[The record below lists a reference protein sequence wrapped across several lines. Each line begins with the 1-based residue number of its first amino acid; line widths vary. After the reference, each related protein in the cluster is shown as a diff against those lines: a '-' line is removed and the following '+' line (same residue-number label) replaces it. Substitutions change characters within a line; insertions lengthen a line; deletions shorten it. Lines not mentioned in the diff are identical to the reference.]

1 MSEKPIFREIDK
13 LFKDKVNMTLYKY
26 VDAKA
31 AEAII
36 ETQRFRW
43 STPGHFKDPFDFNF
57 NMMGKFNADNETK
70 KFMRE
75 ARTMVV
81 NPYFEEVEVHPVIK
95 GLVMAIKREEESKR
109 KALYTTL
116 ENNIRAKYR
125 KLEDIAKNINWECG
139 EFTRRIGIFC
149 TAGVYDSLS
158 MWGHYA
164 DNHAGI
170 VIKIK
175 TFRNNAPNEFA
186 NVKPVRYK
194 NTLPSVINHE
204 MLKMAMPNEE
214 PNASKVYEDFV
225 YTKALEWAHEQEF
238 RSIRKIDKEGFED
251 VPFNPLAIDAV
262 YLGANMNMQSRQ
274 NITKR
279 LDKFLPHVE
288 IIQCRRHQEEYRLE
302 YITEKEGKAELL
314 AKEMAEKEAMRKAA
328 EEAATS
334 AAQEVMAASGY
345 AQPTSK
351 YGGKAGII
359 QDENAP
365 KVVDAGAANITD
377 QVRSSREWEALGED
391 IMKAKI

>member
-1 MSEKPIFREIDK
+1 
-13 LFKDKVNMTLYKY
+13 TLYKY

-36 ETQRFRW
+36 ESQKFRW
-43 STPGHFKDPFDFNF
+43 GTPSHFKDPFDFNF
-57 NMMGKFNADNETK
+57 NVMGKFNADNETK

-75 ARTMVV
+75 ARTMVA

-109 KALYTTL
+109 KTLYATL

-149 TAGVYDSLS
+149 SSATHDNLA
-158 MWGHYA
+158 MWTHYA

-186 NVKPVRYK
+186 NVKPVKYK

-204 MLKMAMPNEE
+204 LLKLAVPNEE
-214 PNASKVYEDFV
+214 PVASKVYEDFV
-225 YTKALEWAHEQEF
+225 YTKSLDWAYEQEF
-238 RSIRKIDKEGFED
+238 RSIRKIDKEGFEN
-251 VPFNPLAIDAV
+251 VSFNPLAIDGV

-288 IIQCRRHQEEYRLE
+288 IVQCRRNQDEYKLD
-302 YITEKEGKAELL
+302 YITEKEGKAEAL
-314 AKEMAEKEAMRKAA
+314 ASELAEKESKKAA
-328 EEAATS
+328 EE
-334 AAQEVMAASGY
+334 VVAASGFINP
-345 AQPTSK
+345 QGSGSGSG

-359 QDENAP
+359 NDGSGP
-365 KVVDAGAANITD
+365 KVVDAGAADISEMVRTD
-377 QVRSSREWEALGED
+377 REWAEVGDD
-391 IMKAKI
+391 ILNAKI